1 MIYYARGSATEVI
14 TREEVD
20 QVLHMVFDKMGTR
33 ERVLALPPDFTRYHS
48 QAGMI
53 TELCYQYYGKALT
66 DVMPALGTHE
76 PMSDAEISG
85 MFGSVPRNLFRVHDW
100 RNEVVTVGKV
110 PPEVVYE
117 LSEGKLDY
125 AWPAQVNYRL
135 LDPSYDLI
143 LSIGQVVPHEVIGM
157 ANYNKNIFVGA
168 GGAEGIN
175 KSHYLGAI
183 YGLERI
189 MGRTYTPVR
198 RMLEYASEHFIA
210 ELPILYI
217 QTVLSRDESG
227 KLVLRGLYIG
237 DDYQCFEL
245 ASALALEVNFN
256 LLDRTINRC
265 VVWLDPSEYKSTW
278 LGNKAV
284 YRSRL
289 AMADRGELL
298 ILAPGL
304 KRFGED
310 AEIDR
315 LIRKYGYGGTPAVLE
330 ATARN
335 KELQDNLSTPS
346 HLIHGSSEGR
356 FTIRYCPG
364 HLTRQEIEGVKYQY
378 GELKEY
384 MEKYNP
390 ERLKEGWNQVD
401 GEEIFFI
408 SNPALGLW
416 AHKSRF
422 VQ

>member
-1 MIYYARGSATEVI
+1 
-14 TREEVD
+14 
-20 QVLHMVFDKMGTR
+20 
-33 ERVLALPPDFTRYHS
+33 
-48 QAGMI
+48 
-53 TELCYQYYGKALT
+53 
-66 DVMPALGTHE
+66 
-76 PMSDAEISG
+76 
-85 MFGSVPRNLFRVHDW
+85 
-100 RNEVVTVGKV
+100 VVTVGEV

-117 LSEGKLDY
+117 LSEGKLNY
-125 AWPAQVNYRL
+125 AWPAQVNRRL

-157 ANYNKNIFVGA
+157 ANYNKNIFVGT

-189 MGRTYTPVR
+189 MGRTDTPVR

-217 QTVLSRDESG
+217 QTVLSRDEAG

-256 LLDRTINRC
+256 LLDRKIHRC

-289 AMADRGELL
+289 AMADQGELL

-335 KELQDNLSTPS
+335 QELQDNLSTPS

-384 MEKYNP
+384 MEKYHP